1 MRHRLL
7 GLLDSLHTQS
17 RGVQSRHAQASL
29 AHAQSSLARALP
41 AFATAASALTAAVLL
56 ASASTSVAASTA
68 DDAKA
73 PAAAK
78 SSQESAA
85 SESHEPKGL
94 AEETIIKRA
103 QNARDSWWAYKELV
117 APAAPA
123 VRDAAWCRSDIDRF
137 LLAKMEA
144 KGLRP
149 APEADRVALIRRAAF
164 DLTGLPPTPA
174 EIDAFVADQS
184 PDAYERLVD
193 RLLASPHYGE
203 KWARHWL
210 DLVRYADTNGF
221 ERDSDKEAAWKYRD
235 FVVRAFNSDMP
246 YPRFVRAQIAGD
258 ELPDRDFDTLVAT
271 GFYRLGL
278 WDDEVPDLKQ
288 ALADDMDGIVDTT
301 ARTFLGIAMN
311 CARCHDHKGDP
322 IRIREYYQFAAFFA
336 GVAPYKESPFN
347 SIEADNVLRMVRRDF
362 GRADPEAEI
371 AAYIA
376 RREALVGE
384 IRALEAKSGRA
395 TLDAFP
401 DSAPSEGLVAHLRFE
416 DPKSATAANAVPGGT
431 TANVRDAGF
440 EANGIIGRAFRFDG
454 GDDRVE
460 IERPIGDDFTISF
473 FFRSTDVG
481 GGSDSDRR
489 WFLGKGL
496 VDGEIPG
503 IVRDFG
509 VSYIANGYIS
519 AGTGDPETFVSSGPG
534 HNDGRWHHVAFTRS
548 RKTGDITLFVD
559 GTPVDRARGSKARLD
574 APRKLSI
581 GAMLPGGGAF
591 SGDIDEVRF
600 YDRVLDDADVR
611 AMAFGLT
618 RPEAVRAD
626 LAAKA
631 GDDAA
636 KRYDELHA
644 QLAALRPPD
653 WQGETVLAVRE
664 HGTSRE
670 TRVMQRGNPHAL
682 GDVVE
687 PAVPLVAA
695 RFEPAAAVKP
705 AHGESAGLR
714 LALAD
719 WIVDP
724 RNALAWRTIANR
736 VWQHHFNDGIV
747 PTPNDFGRF
756 GEPPTNPELLDHL
769 AVRLLAHGGSLKAMH
784 REIMLSSAYRMSSV
798 PSEEALAKDAP
809 NELLTRFRMRRL
821 TAEELRDAMLV
832 ANGTFN
838 AAVGGPPV
846 LPPMPREVLETSS
859 RPNEVWPLTPE
870 ESWTRR
876 SLYIK
881 LKRSLQHPLLSSFD
895 LADLDSPCPERFATV
910 VPTQS
915 LSMMNGDLTNEEAAK
930 LARRLEREHPGDVR
944 AQIAL
949 GRRLTSGRAPDAREI
964 DEAIAFLAEL
974 KAREGLD
981 DAKAL
986 DSLCLVLF
994 NMNEFLYI
1002 D

>member
-1 MRHRLL
+1 MCGYLEVMRLRSL
-7 GLLDSLHTQS
+7 GFSNSPVALAS
-17 RGVQSRHAQASL
+17 GASL
-29 AHAQSSLARALP
+29 LV
-41 AFATAASALTAAVLL
+41 AAVLL
-56 ASASTSVAASTA
+56 ASSAVATHTSLDDKTA
-68 DDAKA
+68 QQ
-73 PAAAK
+73 PAAHEAK
-78 SSQESAA
+78 SLS
-85 SESHEPKGL
+85 
-94 AEETIIKRA
+94 EETIVKRA
-103 QNARDSWWAYKELV
+103 EAARDSWWAYKAL
-117 APAAPA
+117 ATPA
-123 VRDAAWCRSDIDRF
+123 VPRVQNDAWCRSDLDRF
-137 LLAKMEA
+137 LLAKLEA
-144 KGLRP
+144 KGLTP
-149 APEADRVALIRRAAF
+149 APEADRVALIRRASL
-164 DLTGLPPTPA
+164 DLTGLPPTPE
-174 EIDAFVADQS
+174 EIDAFVADGS
-184 PDAYERLVD
+184 PDAYERLLD

-203 KWARHWL
+203 KWGRHWL

-235 FVVRAFNSDMP
+235 FVVRALNADMP
-246 YPRFVRAQIAGD
+246 YPRFVRAQLAGD

-362 GRADPEAEI
+362 GHADPEAEI
-371 AAYIA
+371 AAFIA
-376 RREALVGE
+376 RREGIVAELRG
-384 IRALEAKSGRA
+384 LEGA
-395 TLDAFP
+395 TATTTFP
-401 DSAPSEGLVAHLRFE
+401 DLAPADGLVAHLKFE
-416 DPKSATAANAVPGGT
+416 DAKSATAANAVDPSKPAT
-431 TANVRDAGF
+431 VRDAGF
-440 EANGIIGRAFRFDG
+440 EAPGIIGKAFHFDA

-460 IERPIGDDFTISF
+460 IDRPIGDDFTISF
-473 FFRSTDVG
+473 FFRTTDVG

-509 VSYIANGYIS
+509 VSYIANGYVS

-548 RKTGDITLFVD
+548 RKSGDITLFVD
-559 GTPVDRARGSKARLD
+559 GVAVDRARGSKARLD
-574 APRKLSI
+574 SPRKLAI

-591 SGDIDEVRF
+591 AGDIDEVRF
-600 YDRVLDDADVR
+600 YERVLGESEVR
-611 AMAFGLT
+611 SIALGVAQPT
-618 RPEAVRAD
+618 SERRAEI
-626 LAAKA
+626 AARA
-631 GDDAA
+631 GEEAA
-636 KRYDELHA
+636 KRFDELHA
-644 QLAALRPPD
+644 QLAALRAPD
-653 WQGETVLAVRE
+653 WKGETVLAVRE
-664 HGTSRE
+664 NAAPRE
-670 TRVMQRGNPHAL
+670 TRIMQRGNPHAL

-687 PAVPLVAA
+687 PAVPIVAG
-695 RFEPAAAVKP
+695 RFEPSAAVQP
-705 AHGESAGLR
+705 AHKESSGRR

-756 GEPPTNPELLDHL
+756 GEPPTHPELLDHL
-769 AVRLLAHGGSLKAMH
+769 ATRLLAHGGSLKAMH

-798 PSEEALAKDAP
+798 PSDAALAKDAP
-809 NELLTRFRMRRL
+809 NELLSRFRMRRL
-821 TAEELRDAMLV
+821 TAEELRDSMLI

-846 LPPMPREVLETSS
+846 LPPLPREVLETSS
-859 RPNEVWPLTPE
+859 RPGEVWPLTPE

-930 LARRLEREHPGDVR
+930 LARRLERERPGDLR

-949 GRRLTSGRAPDAREI
+949 GRRLTSGRTPEEREI
-964 DEAIAFLAEL
+964 DEAVAFIAEL
-974 KAREGLD
+974 KAKEQLN
-981 DAKAL
+981 DAQAL
-986 DSLCLVLF
+986 NSLCLVLF
-994 NMNEFLYI
+994 NLNEFLYV